1 MMRSQQYSKQKDILV
16 VVRPGLQVSNP
27 IFFPAFRQGAF
38 PFDDIYDHISSY
50 DNPVIQM
57 SAYTKKLLQY
67 AKTKSNVW

>member
-1 MMRSQQYSKQKDILV
+1 MRSQQYREQKDILV

-38 PFDDIYDHISSY
+38 SFDDKIYDHISSY